1 MELKK
6 FFIVEACHPNTGQ
19 IREIKVFTTKK
30 EAFKYA
36 RELARET
43 FYLIDVI
50 SSEGLIAYA
59 NYDDLKTNK
68 KLFQNRLL
76 LV

>member
-1 MELKK
+1 MEIKK
-6 FFIVEACHPNTGQ
+6 FFIVEVSHPNTGQ
-19 IREIKVFTTKK
+19 IKGIKVFTTKT

-50 SSEGLIAYA
+50 SREGLIAYA
-59 NYDDLKTNK
+59 NYDGLKTGG
-68 KLFQNRLL
+68 KLFQN
-76 LV
+76 